1 MTHSTAPQELGNLQS
16 LTRVAPA
23 KINLALAVAPAET
36 MGKHVGWHRIRSW
49 FHAIDLG
56 DTVTLTVR
64 PEGSPSVLT
73 RFDGDAPQ
81 PGAIDW
87 NPSCDLTLRA
97 LNALGAHVGRELP
110 VHADVV
116 KRIPTGAGLGGGSS
130 NAAAALRGARDL
142 FDLPVPEQTLR
153 EIGATLGSDV
163 PFFLDD
169 SLTAPRPALVGG
181 FGDSI
186 ERIERATGSL
196 LLTLPPVACS
206 TPAVYKAFDELPARP
221 FNAEGVDA
229 LAAVGRPA
237 PVAARLFNDLAV
249 PAEIVTPAL
258 AGLRDALTDSLDLP
272 IHVTGSGSACFVLLD
287 TENWSEHG
295 SELGSASASFA
306 AAQAAAETALPGTK
320 LVRANLI

>member
-1 MTHSTAPQELGNLQS
+1 MTRSTEPERLGNLQS

-36 MGKHVGWHRIRSW
+36 SGARKGWHRIRSW

-56 DTVTLTVR
+56 DSVTLTVR

-73 RFDGDAPQ
+73 RFAGDAPQ
-81 PGAIDW
+81 PGAVDW
-87 NPSCDLTLRA
+87 NPSCDLTFRA
-97 LNALGAHVGRELP
+97 INALGTYLGRELP

-130 NAAAALRGARDL
+130 NAAAALRGTRDL
-142 FDLPVPEQTLR
+142 LDLPVPDETLR
-153 EIGATLGSDV
+153 ELGATLGSDV

-169 SLTAPRPALVGG
+169 TLDAPRPALVGG

-186 ERIERATGSL
+186 ERSPRATGDL
-196 LLTLPPVACS
+196 VLALPSIACS
-206 TPAVYKAFDELPARP
+206 TPAVYKAFDELPPRP

-237 PVAARLFNDLAV
+237 SVASRLFNDLAV
-249 PAEIVTPAL
+249 PAEMVQPEL
-258 AGLRDALTDSLDLP
+258 ATLRDSLSDSLDMP
-272 IHVTGSGSACFVLLD
+272 VHVTGSGSACFVLLD
-287 TENWSEHG
+287 NEPAFDQTALSN
-295 SELGSASASFA
+295 
-306 AAQAAAETALPGTK
+306 AQQEAETVLPGTK
-320 LVRANLI
+320 LVRAHLI

>member
-1 MTHSTAPQELGNLQS
+1 MNHPIAPQELGNLQS

-23 KINLALAVAPAET
+23 KINLALAVAPAEET
-36 MGKHVGWHRIRSW
+36 GKHAGWHRIRSW

-87 NPSCDLTLRA
+87 NPGCDLTLRA
-97 LNALGAHVGRELP
+97 LHALGAHVGRELP

-116 KRIPTGAGLGGGSS
+116 KRIPTGGGLGGGSS

-142 FDLPVPEQTLR
+142 FDLPVPDQTLR
-153 EIGATLGSDV
+153 KIGMTLGSDV
-163 PFFLDD
+163 PFFLDS
-169 SLTAPRPALVGG
+169 SLAAPRPALVGG

-196 LLTLPPVACS
+196 VLALPPVACS
-206 TPAVYKAFDELPARP
+206 TPAVYKAFDSLPQRP

-237 PVAARLFNDLAV
+237 SVATRLFNDLAV

-272 IHVTGSGSACFVLLD
+272 VHVTGSGSACFALLD
-287 TENWSEHG
+287 TEHG
-295 SELGSASASFA
+295 SAHGSPTASFV
-306 AAQAAAETALPGTK
+306 AAQAAAEAALPGTK